1 MHITTRPIILVLTAL
16 LGVGEHPGRDDV
28 RCTYARRAVC
38 EPEACTSIAIASN
51 YLLIPAFAD
60 IQAAMAA
67 DQALQVRRCDA
78 KGCTPV
84 DVVAI
89 QAGDYLVNLVGP
101 ASSFLM
107 RVSVADEPITGLR
120 AGEFAETAY
129 LLRTGYMGSGRCRQ

>member
-1 MHITTRPIILVLTAL
+1 MC
-16 LGVGEHPGRDDV
+16 G
-28 RCTYARRAVC
+28 
-38 EPEACTSIAIASN
+38 PEACASIPIASN
-51 YLLIPAFAD
+51 YLLIPAFAN
-60 IQAAMAA
+60 IQTAMAA

-89 QAGDYLVNLVGP
+89 QAGDYFVNLVGP

-107 RVSVADEPITGLR
+107 RVSVADEPITDLR

-129 LLRTGYMGSGRCRQ
+129 SLRIGYTGFGRCRQ